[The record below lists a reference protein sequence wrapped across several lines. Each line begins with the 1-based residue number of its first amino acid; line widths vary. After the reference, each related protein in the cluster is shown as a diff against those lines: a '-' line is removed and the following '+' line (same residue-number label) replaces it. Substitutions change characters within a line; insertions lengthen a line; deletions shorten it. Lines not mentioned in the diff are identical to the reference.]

1 MQHVL
6 LNRTRQTGLAAIE
19 FALVGALIMIPVM
32 LGIFVFWEVLQT
44 QQVVTRATG
53 DGARLVLRTLQGPRE
68 RKADGSEIR
77 DDAQALARQS
87 ILTMLRSQLPPVDK
101 CEPDPDECDL
111 DARLTVEL
119 QDGPHEWVLDV
130 SYKRP
135 LLLGSAGGLN
145 FIEPASL
152 QARSVIHWP

>member
-1 MQHVL
+1 MRYAL
-6 LNRTRQTGLAAIE
+6 LSRTRQTGLAAIE
-19 FALVGALIMIPVM
+19 FALAGALIMIPVM

-53 DGARLVLRTLQGPRE
+53 DGARQVLRTLQGPRE
-68 RKADGSEIR
+68 RKADGSVQTSHEIR
-77 DDAQALARQS
+77 VGAQALARQS
-87 ILTMLRSQLPPVDK
+87 VITMLRSQLPHVDDLS
-101 CEPDPDECDL
+101 PNL

-130 SYKRP
+130 SYERP

-145 FIEPASL
+145 FIEPTTL